1 MERGFAKVGAVAS
14 LLARARSI
22 PCFGKGL
29 QRLGYQIANV
39 PKQEPTK
46 NDVLVIWN
54 RLHTTD
60 GHAKRYEAAGAKV
73 VICENGW
80 IGEDTYAI
88 CLGQHNGAGDWYIGP
103 TSRWPSFGIDV
114 KPWRTKGEHVL
125 VIPQRGMGIPPVG
138 MPRNWQVTVT
148 ERLNDLTD
156 RPIRIRYPQFREDPL
171 EPDFRDAH
179 CTVIWGSG
187 AGIKSIVA
195 GVPVYYEMPEWIGSP
210 AATDL
215 LVVDTLERPFIGDRD
230 AMLHNLSWAMWKTE
244 EIERGEPFECL
255 FQ

>member
-1 MERGFAKVGAVAS
+1 VGAVAS
-14 LLARARSI
+14 LLTRARSI

-29 QRLGYQIANV
+29 ARLGYEIVQV
-39 PKQEPTK
+39 PKQEPTRD
-46 NDVLVIWN
+46 DVLVLWN

-60 GHAKRYEAAGAKV
+60 GHAKRYEAVGAKV

-80 IGEDTYAI
+80 IGKDTYSI
-88 CLGQHNGAGDWYIGP
+88 CLGQHNGAGDWYIGE
-103 TSRWPSFGIDV
+103 TSRWSNFGIDV

-125 VIPQRGMGIPPVG
+125 IIPQRGMGIPPVG
-138 MPRNWQVTVT
+138 MPRNWQAEVVET
-148 ERLNDLTD
+148 LSHMTD

-179 CTVIWGSG
+179 CSVIWGSG

-195 GVPVYYEMPEWIGSP
+195 GIPVFYEMPAWVGRKAS
-210 AATDL
+210 L
-215 LVVDTLERPFIGDRD
+215 YLSSVDDLERPYRGEREW
-230 AMLHNLSWAMWKTE
+230 MLHDLSWAMWKTE

>member
-1 MERGFAKVGAVAS
+1 VGAVAS
-14 LLARARSI
+14 LLTRARSI
-22 PCFGKGL
+22 PCFAVGL
-29 QRLGYQIANV
+29 ARLGYEIAQV
-39 PKQEPTK
+39 PKQEPTRH
-46 NDVLVIWN
+46 DVLVLWN

-73 VICENGW
+73 VICENPW
-80 IGEDTYAI
+80 IGEGAYAI
-88 CLGQHNGAGDWYIGP
+88 CLGQHNGAGDWHIG
-103 TSRWPSFGIDV
+103 TSSRWPVFGIDV
-114 KPWRTKGEHVL
+114 GQWRTKGDHVL

-138 MPRNWQVTVT
+138 MPRNWQLEVAETIH
-148 ERLNDLTD
+148 RMTD

-195 GVPVYYEMPEWIGSP
+195 GIPVFYEMPSWIGGK
-210 AATDL
+210 AAKPL
-215 LVVDTLERPFIGDRD
+215 ISVDNLEDPYLGDRGP
-230 AMLHNLSWAMWKTE
+230 MLHDLSWAMWKTE